1 VTELATVESL
11 LGELTR
17 AGVRLRLVDEDR
29 IEVSAV
35 AGRLSPDL
43 RQALARHKPDLLV
56 RLREAGAGA
65 PAAELPLI
73 VPDRERLY
81 EPFPASDLQQSFL
94 IGGREG
100 FEYHVRPHQYM
111 EFEFDELDPERFGH
125 ALNRVLAR
133 HRDSIVVFSDDMT
146 LRTVRDPGPV
156 SIAVDDLR
164 ALPEAEAQARMAA
177 TREAMCRLEPRHDRW
192 PWLEP
197 RISLYGA
204 GRARLHYNNN
214 NIFTDA
220 PSGAALITEAVRLYQ
235 HPDAPLPPLRLSYRD
250 CVLALAELEE
260 SPLGQASKRYWC
272 DRMADWPAAP
282 EVPLAPGNA
291 YRGRSM
297 MSRRELSVPAEQ
309 WTALREQAES
319 RGLTTTNVLL
329 GAHAEMLAAFSG
341 SRHFLLNNMI
351 SHRPIP
357 LHPQMPEV
365 LGNFASLYPLEV
377 DWRHDEPFSARVRR
391 LQARLIS
398 DVDHM
403 YWSGSKVLQEL
414 NRVRRTPGR
423 AVCPFAV
430 GSALF
435 VGPADRPYFS
445 MLETPQC
452 LLDTE
457 FWELRDGRLLVIW
470 DVIEPAFPPG
480 LIDAMFDAYRSVVE
494 DLTQSQAWDRTAFD
508 LLPAA
513 QRAQRAALNAVPA
526 PPAAGLL
533 PDPLARHAVGCPGKP
548 AVVAA
553 TGSLDYAGLHARA
566 RGLADEL
573 IRRGVDPGDRVVV
586 MLPKGPEQVV
596 AVCAALMAGGAYV
609 PVDPQWPRE
618 RLRYLCTDTKA
629 RAVLTDR
636 GHAGLAVAVAEAA
649 EAADAAEAAVVIVP
663 GVAEPAPVAL
673 PASGR
678 LPRRSPEDLAY
689 VIYTSGSTGRPK
701 GAMLDHRGPLAT
713 IGDVNARFGVG
724 SGDVLFAASS
734 LTFDLSVYD
743 VFGTLAAGATLVM
756 PGPDQTD
763 PTGWPELAAAHG
775 VTVWNSVPAIMELV
789 VGAAEAGGVELPAL
803 RLVLL
808 SGDWVPVGL
817 PDRIRTI
824 APNAR
829 VVSLGGATEASIWSI
844 HHPVDRVDPDW
855 PSIPYGRPLAGQSWH
870 VLDERGQDAP
880 VWVPGHLYIGGVGV
894 ALGYLG
900 DPEKTAAAFVAHP
913 RTGERLYRTGDLGR
927 YLPDGEIE
935 FLGRADFQVKI
946 QGFRVEPGEVEH
958 ALAEHPDVVRAAVVA
973 RRSGSGSGRQLTGF
987 VVGSASGPEPEPDA
1001 LRAFLAG
1008 RLPAYLVPSHLV
1020 VLDELPLTGNGK
1032 VDRAALERLE
1042 PASAGASAGP
1052 VAPRTPTERVLAE
1065 IWAEVLETDG
1075 VGVHDDFFDLGGQSF
1090 AALKAGSLV
1099 LDRLGRRVP
1108 LGTLLE
1114 CRTVAA
1120 LAAWLDEPGH
1130 GWSPLATLKAE
1141 GAGAPCYF
1149 VHPAGGNVLCYRGLA
1164 ERLDRPFHAFQA
1176 PGPAAGREVLDDVE
1190 ALAALYADA
1199 LLETD
1204 PQGPYILGG
1213 WSSGAVI
1220 AFAMAR
1226 VLQDRGCPA
1235 AAVVVVDAPAPVAA
1249 RQIDDI
1255 ELVLWFLEDL
1265 DLGFDVSAVTPAA
1278 CKELAAAPG
1287 TLRLGAALE
1296 LLRAQGID
1304 DRDLDPDGLAATF
1317 AVFSGIVQGCNNYRG
1332 RRIDADLT
1340 VVRADTPVVSEFADH
1355 PAGDAADWGWAA
1367 LTTGSVAATVVPGTH
1382 HTLLAAEP
1390 SLAAIAALIAGLPTE
1405 SADSAGPVPVHPE
1418 QGEH

>member
-1 VTELATVESL
+1 VTDLATVAPL
-11 LGELTR
+11 LGELAR
-17 AGVRLRLVDEDR
+17 AGVRLRLVDDDR
-29 IEVSAV
+29 IEVSA
-35 AGRLSPDL
+35 ASGRLSPEL
-43 RQALARHKPDLLV
+43 RDALARHKPDLLV
-56 RLREAGAGA
+56 WLRAARAEA
-65 PAAELPLI
+65 PSAELPPI
-73 VPDRERLY
+73 IPDRERLHD
-81 EPFPASDLQQSFL
+81 PFPASDLQQSFL

-111 EFEFDELDPERFGH
+111 EFEFGVLDPKRFEH

-133 HRDSIVVFSDDMT
+133 HRDSIVVFRDDMM
-146 LRTVRDPGPV
+146 LQTVRDPEPV
-156 SIAVDDLR
+156 QVAVDDLSG
-164 ALPEAEAQARMAA
+164 LPEAEAQRRLAA
-177 TREAMCRLEPRHDRW
+177 TREAMCRLEPRHDTW

-220 PSGAALITEAVRLYQ
+220 PSGVALITEAVRLYQ
-235 HPDAPLPPLRLSYRD
+235 DPDSPLPRLDLSYRD

-260 SPLGQASKRYWC
+260 SSVGQDSKRYWC
-272 DRMADWPAAP
+272 ARMADWPAAP
-282 EVPLAPGNA
+282 EIPLVAGTA

-297 MSRRELSVPAEQ
+297 MSRRELSVSAEH
-309 WTALREQAES
+309 WAALRKEAES
-319 RGLTTTNVLL
+319 RGLTTTNALL
-329 GAHAEMLAAFSG
+329 GAHAETLAAFSG

-357 LHPQMPEV
+357 LHPQMAEV
-365 LGNFASLYPLEV
+365 LGNFASLYPLEI
-377 DWRHDEPFSARVRR
+377 DWRHDEPFHARVRR

-435 VGPADRPYFS
+435 VGPTDRPHFS

-470 DVIEPAFPPG
+470 DVIESAFPPG
-480 LIDAMFDAYRSVVE
+480 LIDAMFDVYRSVVE
-494 DLTQSQAWDRTAFD
+494 DLTRSEAWDRAAFD
-508 LLPAA
+508 PLSAA
-513 QRAQRAALNAVPA
+513 RRARRAELNAMHA

-533 PDPLARHAVGCPGKP
+533 TDPLTRHAVGSPGKA
-548 AVVAA
+548 AVVGA

-566 RGLADEL
+566 RHLADEL
-573 IRRGVDPGDRVVV
+573 IHRGINPGHRVVV
-586 MLPKGPEQVV
+586 LLPKGPEQVI
-596 AVCAALMAGGAYV
+596 AVCAVLMAGGAYV
-609 PVDPQWPRE
+609 PMDPQWPE
-618 RLRYLCTDTKA
+618 DRLRYLCTDTEA
-629 RAVLTDR
+629 RLILTDR
-636 GHAGLAVAVAEAA
+636 GRRDLAAGVT
-649 EAADAAEAAVVIVP
+649 EAAVVTVP
-663 GVAEPAPVAL
+663 AVAEPAQVA
-673 PASGR
+673 PASAGP
-678 LPRRSPEDLAY
+678 LPRRAPEDLAY

-724 SGDVLFAASS
+724 PDDVLFAASS

-743 VFGTLAAGATLVM
+743 VFGTIAAGATLVM
-756 PGPDQTD
+756 PGPEQAD
-763 PTGWPELAAAHG
+763 PTGWAEAAAAHG

-789 VGAAEAGGVELPAL
+789 VGAAEAAGVELPAL
-803 RLVLL
+803 RVVLL
-808 SGDWVPVGL
+808 SGDWVPVSL
-817 PDRIRTI
+817 PDRIRKI

-844 HHPVDRVDPDW
+844 CYPVDRVDPDW

-880 VWVPGHLYIGGVGV
+880 TWVPGHLYIGGVGV

-946 QGFRVEPGEVEH
+946 QGFRVEPGEIEH
-958 ALAEHPDVVRAAVVA
+958 TLAGHPDVVRAAVVA
-973 RRSGSGSGRQLTGF
+973 RSSGSGRQLTGF
-987 VVGSASGPEPEPDA
+987 VLGHPAGPAPDPEA

-1008 RLPAYLVPSHLV
+1008 RLPAYLIPSHIV
-1020 VLDELPLTGNGK
+1020 VLDELPLTANGK
-1032 VDRAALERLE
+1032 VDRPALERLE
-1042 PASAGASAGP
+1042 PGSPADPAGR
-1052 VAPRTPTERVLAE
+1052 VAPSTPTERALAGIWEQVLKA
-1065 IWAEVLETDG
+1065 AA

-1090 AALKAGSLV
+1090 AALKVGSLV
-1099 LDRLGRRVP
+1099 LKRLGQSVP
-1108 LGTLLE
+1108 LGTLLD
-1114 CRTVAA
+1114 CRTVAE
-1120 LAAWLDEPGH
+1120 LAAWLDEPGR
-1130 GWSPLATLKAE
+1130 GWSPLATLKTD

-1176 PGPAAGREVLDDVE
+1176 PGPAVGREALDDVE
-1190 ALAALYADA
+1190 ALAELYAGA
-1199 LLETD
+1199 LLAAD

-1220 AFAMAR
+1220 AFAMSR
-1226 VLQDRGCPA
+1226 VLQDRGRPA
-1235 AAVVVVDAPAPVAA
+1235 AAVIVVDAPAPVLS

-1265 DLGFDVSAVTPAA
+1265 DLGFDISGVTPAA
-1278 CKELAAAPG
+1278 RAGLAALPAQQ
-1287 TLRLGAALE
+1287 RLGAALE
-1296 LLRAQGID
+1296 LLRPQGVD
-1304 DRDLDPDGLAATF
+1304 DRPLDPDGLAATF
-1317 AVFSGIVQGCNNYRG
+1317 AVFSGIVRGCNTYRAS
-1332 RRIDADLT
+1332 RIDADIT
-1340 VVRADTPVVSEFADH
+1340 VVRAGTPVVSEFADH
-1355 PAGDAADWGWAA
+1355 PEGDAADWGWPA

-1390 SLAAIAALIAGLPTE
+1390 SLASIAKLIAGLPADP
-1405 SADSAGPVPVHPE
+1405 ADSDDSGPVPVHSK
-1418 QGEH
+1418 QGER